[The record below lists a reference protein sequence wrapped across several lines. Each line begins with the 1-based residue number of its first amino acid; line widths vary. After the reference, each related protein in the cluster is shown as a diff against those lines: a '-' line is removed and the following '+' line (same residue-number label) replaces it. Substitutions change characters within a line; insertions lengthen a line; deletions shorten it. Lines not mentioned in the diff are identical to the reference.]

1 MAIPDPLRFLLVF
14 ARVLGLFA
22 VAPPFAGRGVPV
34 ARLAAALGVSALVV
48 SWTRGAPP
56 IATDAWGIGLAV
68 ISETGVGAALGGLL
82 ALFFSAYQTAGHL
95 IGNQMGFGWAG
106 FFDPRTNESV
116 DDLAE
121 LYHRLALLLFF
132 VLDGPWRLLKLT
144 VWSFEKIGPGEALWT
159 GRLAGLWVESVGR
172 SMALAAAA
180 AAPTVGALWLSSLL
194 VGFLVRAAPQMNLA
208 AVDFPARALIGF
220 ASLWV
225 GVAALIRFFPGTAA
239 GAFDQLS
246 CFLKTLGG

>member
-1 MAIPDPLRFLLVF
+1 MAIPDPLRFVLVF

-48 SWTRGAPP
+48 SWARGAPP
-56 IATDAWGIGLAV
+56 LATDAWGVGLAV

-132 VLDGPWRLLKLT
+132 ILDGPWRLLKLT

-194 VGFLVRAAPQMNLA
+194 IGFLVRAAPQMNLA
-208 AVDFPARALIGF
+208 AIDFPARALIGF

-246 CFLKTLGG
+246 WFLKNLGG

>member
-1 MAIPDPLRFLLVF
+1 M
-14 ARVLGLFA
+14 
-22 VAPPFAGRGVPV
+22 APPFAGRGVPV